1 MVGGIDGGR
10 GVDIQA
16 AAARGIANGTAKL
29 EAAATKMVE
38 APDVAAAVDM
48 SSASNQVKIAAQV
61 SRVADEMTGTL
72 IDAIA

>member
-1 MVGGIDGGR
+1 MVGGIGGGR
-10 GVDIQA
+10 DVDIHA
-16 AAARGIANGTAKL
+16 AAARGIANGTARL
-29 EAAATKMVE
+29 EAAATTMVE
-38 APDVAAAVDM
+38 GPDVAAAVEM